1 MCQSIYYRYLDALRI
16 SKSKPS
22 LAALTKIIKAH
33 LMYVPFENISKLYYI
48 KNFDIKSIPDFEQ
61 YVDGLSKYNFGGT
74 CYSNNYYLNKLLGY
88 LGYNVRLCGTDMT
101 NPDVHLVN
109 IVEINNKDYLVDVGY
124 AAPFYNPIPLDL
136 AKNYELTFGSDKYI
150 IKPRDQR
157 NYSELQLIRDGK
169 IKHGY
174 IVKPHPRS
182 ITEFEK
188 VIEDSMKSTS
198 TFLNAVLLVK
208 YGENLSTVIHNF
220 SLIEIENST
229 VNKVLLKNKEELIDQ
244 IYLKFGISK
253 EITRESLS
261 LIKCFND
268 AWN

>member
-33 LMYVPFENISKLYYI
+33 LMYVPFENISKLYYL
-48 KNFDIKSIPDFEQ
+48 KNFNIKSIPDFEL
-61 YVDGLSKYNFGGT
+61 YVDGIRKYNFGGT

-88 LGYNVRLCGTDMT
+88 LGYNVRLCGADMT
-101 NPDVHLVN
+101 NPDVHIVN
-109 IVEINNKDYLVDVGY
+109 IVEINHKEYLVDVGY

-136 AKNYELTFGSDKYI
+136 AKNYELTYGSDKYI
-150 IKPRDQR
+150 IKPKDNR

-169 IKHGY
+169 NKHGY

-188 VIEDSMKSTS
+188 VIEDSTRSTA

-208 YGENLSTVIHNF
+208 YGVNSSVVIHNL
-220 SLIEIENST
+220 SLIEIEDSN
-229 VNKVLLKNKEELIDQ
+229 VNRVQLKDEDAIVDQ

-261 LIKCFND
+261 LIKNFND

>member
-1 MCQSIYYRYLDALRI
+1 MCQSIYSRYLDALRI

-33 LMYVPFENISKLYYI
+33 LKHVPFENISKLFYI
-48 KNFDIKSIPDFEQ
+48 KNFDIKSIPKFEQ
-61 YVDGLSKYNFGGT
+61 YVDGIRKYNFGGT

-88 LGYNVRLCGTDMT
+88 LGYNVRLCGADMT
-101 NPDVHLVN
+101 DPDVHIVN
-109 IVEINNKDYLVDVGY
+109 IIELNNKDYLVDVGY
-124 AAPFYNPIPLDL
+124 AAPFYNPIPLEL
-136 AKNYELTFGSDKYI
+136 AKNYELTYGSDKYI
-150 IKPRDQR
+150 IKPRDKR

-169 IKHGY
+169 NKHGY

-182 ITEFEK
+182 LTEFET

-198 TFLNAVLLVK
+198 TFLNAILLVK
-208 YGENLSTVIHNF
+208 YGENSSTVIHNF
-220 SLIEIENST
+220 SLIEIEDSS
-229 VNKVLLKNKEELIDQ
+229 VNKVLLKDKEELIDQ
-244 IYLKFGISK
+244 IYFKFGISK

-261 LIKCFND
+261 LIKNFND

>member
-1 MCQSIYYRYLDALRI
+1 MRQSIYNRYLNALRI

-33 LMYVPFENISKLYYI
+33 LMYVPFENISKLYYL
-48 KNFDIKSIPDFEQ
+48 KNFRVKSIPDFEQ
-61 YVDGLSKYNFGGT
+61 YVDGISKYNFGGT

-88 LGYNVRLCGTDMT
+88 LKYNVRLCGADMT
-101 NPDVHLVN
+101 NPDVHIVN
-109 IVEINNKDYLVDVGY
+109 IVEINSTEHLVDVGY

-136 AKNYELTFGSDKYI
+136 AKNYEISYGNDKYI
-150 IKPRDQR
+150 IKPRDKR

-169 IKHGY
+169 NKHGY
-174 IVKPHPRS
+174 IVKPQPRS

-188 VIEDSMKSTS
+188 VIEGSMKSTS

-208 YGENLSTVIHNF
+208 YGENSSTVINNL
-220 SLIEIENST
+220 SLIEIENSI
-229 VNKVLLKNKEELIDQ
+229 VNKVLLKDREELIDQ

-261 LIKCFND
+261 LIKNFND

>member
-33 LMYVPFENISKLYYI
+33 LMYVPFENISKLYYL
-48 KNFDIKSIPDFEQ
+48 KNFNIKSIPDFEQ
-61 YVDGLSKYNFGGT
+61 YVDGISKYNFGGT

-88 LGYNVRLCGTDMT
+88 LGYNVRLCGADMT
-101 NPDVHLVN
+101 NPDVHFVN
-109 IVEINNKDYLVDVGY
+109 IVEINSKEYLVDVGY
-124 AAPFYNPIPLDL
+124 VAPFYNPIPLDL
-136 AKNYELTFGSDKYI
+136 AKNYELTYGSDKYI
-150 IKPRDQR
+150 IKPRDKR
-157 NYSELQLIRDGK
+157 NYSELQLIRDGNT
-169 IKHGY
+169 KHGY
-174 IVKPHPRS
+174 IVKPHCRS

-188 VIEDSMKSTS
+188 VIKDSMRSTS

-208 YGENLSTVIHNF
+208 YGVNSSVVIHNL
-220 SLIEIENST
+220 SLIEIEDSN
-229 VNKVLLKNKEELIDQ
+229 VNRVQLKDEDAIVDQ

-261 LIKCFND
+261 LIKNFND